1 MDAIDNFT
9 VKKYSLLLASFCFLP
24 ILFNLVGVDF
34 GSASYPVTKDFLINA
49 TKSDF
54 TNSMFY
60 GLRGAFEHTLL
71 EWSALWAAA
80 FTACLALS
88 HFRIAK
94 DITTPII
101 GIALFF
107 SGCMD
112 AFHTLA
118 ADRLIESVANNQE
131 LIPFTWAICRLFN
144 SLIMILGV
152 GLFAYGKNFQ
162 AKLKPSVTTILLT
175 SLCFGI
181 IAYAIIHY
189 CATSENLPQTMYSGG
204 FFGWGLITRPFDV
217 LPLLIYIIAGVWVY
231 PKFYRRYPSLFS
243 AALIISIIPEI
254 ATQLYMAF
262 GSTKLFD
269 NAFNI
274 AHFLKV
280 FAYLVPF
287 VGLIM
292 DYIFT
297 YQKEQYAREQAEQ
310 FSTAAIIAK
319 KEAEAATALAQSA
332 NMAKTDFLNMISH
345 ELRTPLTVVIGNLQE
360 LSDDNE
366 LTEMLPVKIDERRLD
381 HHLNDNS
388 SLKNILNNETERH
401 SLKDII
407 IDIASVDTSEVVD
420 IAGDAHRYANHLLI
434 LINDVLDFSKI
445 QAGKM
450 SIICEPIY
458 AIEIVD
464 HVFESISSLAKQKN

>member
-1 MDAIDNFT
+1 
-9 VKKYSLLLASFCFLP
+9 
-24 ILFNLVGVDF
+24 
-34 GSASYPVTKDFLINA
+34 
-49 TKSDF
+49 
-54 TNSMFY
+54 
-60 GLRGAFEHTLL
+60 
-71 EWSALWAAA
+71 
-80 FTACLALS
+80 
-88 HFRIAK
+88 
-94 DITTPII
+94 
-101 GIALFF
+101 
-107 SGCMD
+107 
-112 AFHTLA
+112 
-118 ADRLIESVANNQE
+118 
-131 LIPFTWAICRLFN
+131 
-144 SLIMILGV
+144 
-152 GLFAYGKNFQ
+152 
-162 AKLKPSVTTILLT
+162 
-175 SLCFGI
+175 
-181 IAYAIIHY
+181 
-189 CATSENLPQTMYSGG
+189 
-204 FFGWGLITRPFDV
+204 
-217 LPLLIYIIAGVWVY
+217 
-231 PKFYRRYPSLFS
+231 
-243 AALIISIIPEI
+243 
-254 ATQLYMAF
+254 
-262 GSTKLFD
+262 
-269 NAFNI
+269 
-274 AHFLKV
+274 
-280 FAYLVPF
+280 VPF

-360 LSDDNE
+360 ISDDNE
-366 LTEMLPVKIDERRLD
+366 LTGMLPVKIDERRLD

-464 HVFESISSLAKQKN
+464 HVFESISSLAKQKKLTLTKEIPDGLMVSAEAIRLKQILLNLMGNAVKFTAQGTISVHIYEENEQAIFSIVDSGSGIEQENLDQIFEPFNQIDSSPTREESGRGLGLAITKKLVELHHGKIWAESIKGRGSQFHFSIPLSKTN